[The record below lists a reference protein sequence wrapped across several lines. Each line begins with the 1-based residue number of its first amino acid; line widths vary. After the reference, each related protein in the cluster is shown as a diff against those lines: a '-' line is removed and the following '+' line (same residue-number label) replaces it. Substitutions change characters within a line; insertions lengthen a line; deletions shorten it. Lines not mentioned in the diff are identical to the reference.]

1 MDGYNKAIEVINEL
15 IKNQEKNLQDA
26 MKKVENYKN
35 GINGE
40 VKDSALAHGYEM
52 MVIAY
57 EDSVASLRIGLRTI
71 KMHRTRK
78 EFDNNVHAHE
88 QTMKSMIESLT
99 K

>member
-1 MDGYNKAIEVINEL
+1 MDGYNKAEEVINEL
-15 IKNQEKNLQDA
+15 IKNQEKNLQHAKD
-26 MKKVENYKN
+26 KVLEFKN
-35 GINGE
+35 
-40 VKDSALAHGYEM
+40 KDEKSLAHGYEM

-57 EDSVASLRIGLRTI
+57 EDSISTLRIGLRTI

-88 QTMKSMIESLT
+88 QTMKSMIQSLT

>member
-1 MDGYNKAIEVINEL
+1 
-15 IKNQEKNLQDA
+15 
-26 MKKVENYKN
+26 
-35 GINGE
+35 
-40 VKDSALAHGYEM
+40 M

-57 EDSVASLRIGLRTI
+57 DDSVASLRIGLRTI

-88 QTMKSMIESLT
+88 QTMKSMIQSLT